1 MASNM
6 IYQTQSIISQHN
18 LELCSMTKIEKDI
31 FSGNILCCVPDYS
44 SGELLNY
51 IIAKLREH
59 KNRIYIGLSNNG
71 VYSEIYGLQI
81 AGDWDTVIQ
90 TANDKCIPTAVC
102 CFYHGEGRVFSKF
115 LKNFKGDRLI
125 LISDT
130 ALFEE
135 YYGCETIDEWRFE
148 KDIDLGIYL
157 HMMVFTRAKDSIAMN
172 EVTINEALMD
182 LASELSVD
190 DDARAS
196 RVAMKAGKLALDA
209 LNLAIDNDDKL
220 AMEAALEAWKLA
232 IEAVKLVMK
241 V

>member
-18 LELCSMTKIEKDI
+18 LELCSMTQIEKDI
-31 FSGNILCCVPDYS
+31 FSGDILCCVPDYS

-51 IIAKLREH
+51 IRSKLNEY

-71 VYSEIYGLQI
+71 VYSQIYGLQI
-81 AGDWDTVIQ
+81 VGDWETIIQ

-102 CFYHGEGRVFSKF
+102 CFYHGEDQVFSKF

-135 YYGCETIDEWRFE
+135 YYGYETIGEWRFE
-148 KDIDLGIYL
+148 KDIDMGIYL
-157 HMMVFTRAKDSIAMN
+157 HMMVFTRTKETRVPI
-172 EVTINEALMD
+172 
-182 LASELSVD
+182 D
-190 DDARAS
+190 DDNA
-196 RVAMKAGKLALDA
+196 AMKAGKLALDA
-209 LNLAIDNDDKL
+209 FKLAMNDDNKL
-220 AMEAALEAWKLA
+220 AMEAALEAWIEAGKLA
-232 IEAVKLVMK
+232 MK
-241 V
+241 A

>member
-18 LELCSMTKIEKDI
+18 LELCTMSKIERDI

-51 IIAKLREH
+51 IRGKLHEQ
-59 KNRIYIGLSNNG
+59 KTRIYIGLSNNG
-71 VYSEIYGLQI
+71 VYSQIYGLQI
-81 AGDWDTVIQ
+81 VGDWDTVIRI
-90 TANDKCIPTAVC
+90 ANEKCIPTAVC
-102 CFYHGEGRVFSKF
+102 CFYHGEDQVFSKF

-135 YYGCETIDEWRFE
+135 YYGCETIGEWHFE

-157 HMMVFTRAKDSIAMN
+157 HMMVFTRVKEARVTMDEDIA
-172 EVTINEALMD
+172 AL
-182 LASELSVD
+182 
-190 DDARAS
+190 
-196 RVAMKAGKLALDA
+196 KAGKLALDA
-209 LNLAIDNDDKL
+209 FKLAINDNNKL
-220 AMEAALEAWKLA
+220 AMEAALEAW
-232 IEAVKLVMK
+232 IEAGKLVMK